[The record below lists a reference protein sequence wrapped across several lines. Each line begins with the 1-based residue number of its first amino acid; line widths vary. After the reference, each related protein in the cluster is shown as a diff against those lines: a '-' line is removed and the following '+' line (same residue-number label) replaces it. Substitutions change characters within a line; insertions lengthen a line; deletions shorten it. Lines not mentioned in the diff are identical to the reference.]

1 MVTIRLTAVVCIFCI
16 FFCGCS
22 ASYIYDEHTGI
33 NDPIRFG
40 AGFIGARGPVE
51 SDSGNKVLQDVSGIQ
66 VIRGNDGLL
75 ANAGFNTR
83 AISATAALTAG
94 SDSMAIS
101 PLQYYNTHHDDC
113 HFIAFYP
120 APSEYTGAIASYTI
134 DGSQD
139 IMAAPAQTARFTLN
153 NNIAFNFIHLL
164 ARIEL
169 KVIAADDIYATNY
182 GNLTSA
188 LVTVPNQLELSVSAD
203 GNTILSKKPSST
215 NLILDFGTLSLDTMD
230 TTTSSGYMVY
240 PDASDIATIN
250 LAFTNR
256 PAQDYA
262 IENLTLEAGK
272 ISVIVATVSASEI
285 NFAITLKQWQAGN
298 GTGQD
303 IDI

>member
-1 MVTIRLTAVVCIFCI
+1 MERPSFVFYKDWMEAIRDLPDEIRLE
-16 FFCGCS
+16 
-22 ASYIYDEHTGI
+22 IYESIIMYATLGKL
-33 NDPIRFG
+33 
-40 AGFIGARGPVE
+40 PVL
-51 SDSGNKVLQDVSGIQ
+51 KP
-66 VIRGNDGLL
+66 
-75 ANAGFNTR
+75 
-83 AISATAALTAG
+83 
-94 SDSMAIS
+94 MA
-101 PLQYYNTHHDDC
+101 
-113 HFIAFYP
+113 
-120 APSEYTGAIASYTI
+120 
-134 DGSQD
+134 
-139 IMAAPAQTARFTLN
+139 
-153 NNIAFNFIHLL
+153 NIAFNFIHLL

-169 KVIAADDIYATNY
+169 KVIAADDISATNY

-203 GNTILSKKPSST
+203 GNTILSKKTSST